1 MNLPIICSS
10 PINVKSL
17 YNKNITFCHV
27 QNFQIISLSISMQI
41 TNERYSVIQYKFNCF
56 LLLVFVL
63 YLFMVFFLFGLAC
76 FDWFIGWL
84 FFFLTGE
91 SVFLLRSKSFQL
103 WIIYSTIFYEFS
115 ISLEMIR
122 LFTDANISQTLYTM
136 YFQTCL

>member
-1 MNLPIICSS
+1 MWKAFIIRILHSVMYKIFKLFLCQLACKS
-10 PINVKSL
+10 PMKDIQWFN
-17 YNKNITFCHV
+17 
-27 QNFQIISLSISMQI
+27 ISLTVSYCWS
-41 TNERYSVIQYKFNCF
+41 
-56 LLLVFVL
+56 
-63 YLFMVFFLFGLAC
+63 LFYICLCFFLFGLAC